1 MHIDTLE
8 PAVCVKITCT
18 ASHKSFSSLFVHVF
32 IPCISCL
39 GEDKKSYAD
48 PFRQRDFLTDIS
60 PWLGKLPAGT
70 FRKMAQE
77 AGFFADLEQIEDL
90 KRIEERRGP
99 RAHNEELVNIVR
111 SEEQAGYI
119 KLVKVIKRWGKY
131 PDKVNKMNQLLPRRA
146 RV

>member
-1 MHIDTLE
+1 MSLGAIGGKTLDQIANRHAFVSSIE
-8 PAVCVKITCT
+8 P
-18 ASHKSFSSLFVHVF
+18 F
-32 IPCISCL
+32 IGGEEKGDER
-39 GEDKKSYAD
+39 GEDEKSYGD
-48 PFRQRDFLTDIS
+48 PFQQRAFLTDIS

-99 RAHNEELVNIVR
+99 RTHNEELVNIVR

-119 KLVKVIKRWGKY
+119 KLVKVIKRWGQY
-131 PDKVNKMNQLLPRRA
+131 PDKVDKMNQLLPRQDH
-146 RV
+146 V